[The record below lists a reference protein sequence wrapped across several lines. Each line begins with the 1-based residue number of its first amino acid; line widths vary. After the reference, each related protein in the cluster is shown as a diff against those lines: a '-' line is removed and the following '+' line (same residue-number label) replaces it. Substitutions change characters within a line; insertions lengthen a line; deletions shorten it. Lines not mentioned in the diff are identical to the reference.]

1 MTNDQEWAE
10 GLAKKYDISPE
21 TVLGI
26 HKTMRNKVDDRV
38 YVGGRHLR
46 RRERTETFLELYFEG
61 RNEQ

>member
-1 MTNDQEWAE
+1 MNDQEWAD

-26 HKTMRNKVDDRV
+26 HGTMRNKTNDRI

-61 RNEQ
+61 RNER

>member
-1 MTNDQEWAE
+1 MNDQEWAE

-26 HKTMRNKVDDRV
+26 YGTMRNKTNDRIN
-38 YVGGRHLR
+38 VGGRYLR
-46 RRERTETFLELYFEG
+46 RKERTETFLELYFEG

>member
-1 MTNDQEWAE
+1 MNDQEWAE
-10 GLAKKYDISPE
+10 GLAEKYDISPE

-26 HKTMRNKVDDRV
+26 HKTMRNKIDNRIS
-38 YVGGRHLR
+38 VGGRFLR